1 LTFALLN
8 LAWKLKGMKSST
20 KFVMIALC
28 DYANKETFL
37 CFPSHNSI
45 ARRTCL
51 SASTVQRAIKDL
63 CDLGLISYANRYDDK
78 GNYTSNHY
86 FIQIDRLSELAQ
98 SKSAHIKMTPPPS
111 HDDHR
116 GIVKVTDKPLPPT
129 FNLTNKFKNFGEEVV
144 GTNFDR
150 RPISHE
156 RMLEICKEMGYK
168 LD

>member
-1 LTFALLN
+1 MTFALLN

-28 DYANKETFL
+28 DYSNKETFL
-37 CFPSHNSI
+37 CIPSHNSI

-51 SASTVQRAIKDL
+51 SFSTVQRAVKDL
-63 CDLGLISYANRYDDK
+63 CDLGLISYANRHDDK

-86 FIQIDRLSELAQ
+86 FIQIDRLRELAQ
-98 SKSAHIKMTPPPS
+98 SKSAHITVTPPPG

-129 FNLTNKFKNFGEEVV
+129 FNLTNKFKTFGEEVV